1 MERAERSQNGF
12 SYESDDTKLPY
23 IVDKY
28 DISQRRIAVFN
39 YSPEYFRKKESS
51 TSGLYQ
57 VYGGNI
63 PSDMKDSRT
72 WQFKNSSATPPGPLV
87 CTLNKGIATKLMQF
101 DILNLNPNRITRY
114 PPECNETLPPLEP
127 IQQEVG
133 KDQKPNHLY
142 LPTWQPSASTH
153 PRATGYAHEDN
164 YDCLTSYKGLTDLL
178 NTTTG
183 GNWGSCCQD
192 MINCVKGL
200 TVYSVGNL
208 SPEQFP
214 YINCQVPDVIRS
226 RTVYPVECNN
236 AAAVNNVRCN
246 NSSGCKGGFYMP
258 VQSVV
263 VGGFPYDALGTNA
276 YRHCKTEDIAGKRKS
291 LVEANLTVLF
301 YGEGNQDCGCSGHYK
316 DVKVSKIEECVECV
330 YSTISDEG
338 GFIFESGR
346 SCTTVDTS
354 STTFCGC
361 TYNKEYDTGGKDQ
374 ATGKIEKVWV
384 SSFSN
389 PTFRFPNWKPV
400 IINNEG
406 KLVSDECSGKQ
417 LMDCTAIR

>member
-1 MERAERSQNGF
+1 MPQGERTQNQF
-12 SYESDDTKLPY
+12 SYESDDTKFPY
-23 IVDKY
+23 VVDKY

-57 VYGGNI
+57 IYGGNI
-63 PSDMKDSRT
+63 PDDMNGSRS
-72 WQFKNSSATPPGPLV
+72 WQFKNRSATPPSPLV
-87 CTLNKGIATKLMQF
+87 CTLNQGPAKRLMQF
-101 DILNLNPNRITRY
+101 DVLNLNPNRITRY
-114 PPECNETLPPLEP
+114 PPECDETLPPLEP

-164 YDCLTSYKGLTDLL
+164 YDCLTYYKGLTDL
-178 NTTTG
+178 NY
-183 GNWGSCCQD
+183 NWGYCCQD
-192 MINCVKGL
+192 LINCVNGL
-200 TVYSVGNL
+200 TVYTAADAAPANY
-208 SPEQFP
+208 P
-214 YINCQVPDVIRS
+214 YINCQAPPFIGSRS
-226 RTVYPVECNN
+226 VYGVACNN
-236 AAAVNNVRCN
+236 AEAVSNVRCN

-258 VQSVV
+258 VQSVI

-276 YRHCKTEDIAGKRKS
+276 YRHCKTEDIGGKRRS

-301 YGEGNQDCGCSGHYK
+301 HGEGNQDCGCSGHYK
-316 DVKVSKIEECVECV
+316 EIKVAKIEECVECIF
-330 YSTISDEG
+330 STLSDEG
-338 GFIFESGR
+338 GFDIERTR
-346 SCTTVDTS
+346 SCTTVDS
-354 STTFCGC
+354 SPVTFCGC
-361 TYNKEYDTGGKDQ
+361 TYNKEYDTGGRDPI
-374 ATGKIEKVWV
+374 TGKISKVWV

-389 PTFRFPNWKPV
+389 PTFRFPDWKPV